1 MDRDTFDQRWLPL
14 AQEILTGMKQWRLQ
28 HPTASFSE
36 IEATLDERLGRL
48 RARML
53 EDTVLA
59 SDATSFSHDN
69 PTPSPPCPS
78 WGTPLNSRRHH
89 TRRLQTHSGQEIAL
103 TRTYGSCPACK
114 AGLFPPG

>member
-14 AQEILTGMKQWRLQ
+14 AQEILTGLKQWRLH

-53 EDTVLA
+53 EDTALA

-78 WGTPLNSRRHH
+78 CGTPLNSRGHH